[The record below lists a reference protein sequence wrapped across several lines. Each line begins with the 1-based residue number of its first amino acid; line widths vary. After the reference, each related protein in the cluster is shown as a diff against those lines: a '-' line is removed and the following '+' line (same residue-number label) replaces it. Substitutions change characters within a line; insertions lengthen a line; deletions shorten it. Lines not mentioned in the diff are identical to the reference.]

1 MKFHP
6 RNRHLLVE
14 LIPEEE
20 AQQPAV
26 LLPENYK
33 PNTERYVPVKVIE
46 RAPDCKIDSE
56 MYPGTYVE
64 GNIVI
69 VESSMLNEVKYGGEV
84 FHLILENY
92 VLGVVE

>member
-1 MKFHP
+1 MNLHP

-14 LIPEEE
+14 LLPEEE
-20 AQQPAV
+20 KQQQAV

-33 PNTERYVPVKVIE
+33 PTTERYTPVKVIE
-46 RAPDCKIDSE
+46 RSPDCSIDNE
-56 MYPGTYVE
+56 MYPGLFVE

-69 VESSMLNEVKYGGEV
+69 VESSMLNEVKYDGEV

-92 VLGVVE
+92 VLGVIG

>member
-14 LIPEEE
+14 PIPEEE
-20 AQQPAV
+20 KQPAAV
-26 LLPENYK
+26 LLPENYR
-33 PNTERYVPVKVIE
+33 PNTERYVPVRVIE
-46 RAPDCKIDSE
+46 RAPDCKIDNE
-56 MYPGTYVE
+56 MYPGIFVE
-64 GNIVI
+64 GNVVI
-69 VESSMLNEVKYGGEV
+69 VESSMLNEVKYNGET